1 MRPTLTAVAVIVA
14 AALGALTVWW
24 VQPAPSAPPPPKGS
38 VEPLRSG
45 PPFGGAADVPPVA
58 AANGT
63 AKSAA
68 ATLPIGQ
75 VILFSSGVG
84 YFQREGEVEGQTR
97 VDLTFPGTDVN
108 DLLKSLVLQDG
119 GGKVGSINYD
129 SPDPIEKTLKSFALD
144 LTYNPSFGQL
154 LNQARGEKVEVTLV
168 QGNAAQPGNLSGTIL
183 GMESQRQPHGKDA
196 LIDVEMLNLLCS
208 EGVRSVPL
216 SQVLRVR
223 FLNPALESELR
234 RALEVLASRHDSQKK
249 VVSLS
254 FDGEGK
260 RPVRVG
266 YVIENPIWK
275 TSYRLVLQDNGKAFL
290 QGWAVV
296 ENTSDDDWKDVRMA
310 LVSGRPI
317 SFKMDLYQPL
327 FIPRPT
333 VEPDLF
339 ASLRPPVFSGDLAAN
354 NPQQPGAQ
362 PGGNGT
368 PLSMGGQWNPNFAN
382 LGVQGAM
389 GFGGGGFQGGFN
401 PYLMN
406 GLTPANRYNLANGQL
421 GNLGG
426 QMGQQ
431 GGQGN
436 YQQALGLNNSNF
448 NNDNNN
454 NRLTYEQLQERQ
466 QQLAAAR
473 QNAKNVGSA
482 LAAVNLKEGVTSVA
496 NAEEVGD
503 YFRYVIDHKVTL
515 PRQKSALLPIVT
527 HDVEAARVSIFNEA
541 VQAKFPLLG
550 LKFKNNS
557 GQNLM
562 QGPVTVYEGNTY
574 AGDARVAD
582 LQPDEERLVAYA
594 LDQGTEVKA
603 EGEMAPQQLVAVK
616 ITKGVLH
623 ATHRLRETKKYL
635 VKNRSKQDRTLI
647 IEHPVRTDWRL
658 VTPEKPAERSRE
670 SYRFE
675 VKVPAGRALTQQV
688 VEEQAR
694 VDRLAL
700 TSTDEKAVRLFL
712 QSPVPSEQLKEALA
726 KAVSMRLKLSDTQRE
741 LAQLQAQLKAITDD
755 QTRLRANF
763 EKLPPTSAAYKRYL
777 EKFDTQETEIEK
789 LQAEVKK
796 QQESE
801 KGQQKAYEE
810 YLAGLTVE

>member
-14 AALGALTVWW
+14 AALGAVVVWW
-24 VQPAPSAPPPPKGS
+24 VQPAPFALADPPPDHPA
-38 VEPLRSG
+38 EPAR
-45 PPFGGAADVPPVA
+45 VA
-58 AANGT
+58 AAGNG
-63 AKSAA
+63 AVKPPAA
-68 ATLPIGQ
+68 ALPIGQ

-84 YFQREGEVEGQTR
+84 YFQREGEVEGQSR
-97 VDLTFPGTDVN
+97 VDLTFPGSDVN

-119 GGKVGSINYD
+119 GGKVGTISYD

-154 LNQARGEKVEVTLV
+154 LNQARGEKVEVTL
-168 QGNAAQPGNLSGTIL
+168 QQANAAQPGSLSGTIL

-196 LIDVEMLNLLCS
+196 LIDVEMLNLLCT
-208 EGVRSVPL
+208 EGVRSVPM
-216 SQVLRVR
+216 SQVQRVR

-249 VVSLS
+249 VVSLT

-275 TSYRLVLQDNGKAFL
+275 TSYRLVLQDGGKAFL

-339 ASLRPPVFSGDLAAN
+339 ASLRPPVFSGDLAGN
-354 NPQQPGAQ
+354 NQQPPGAQQ

-368 PLSMGGQWNPNFAN
+368 PVAMSGQWNP
-382 LGVQGAM
+382 
-389 GFGGGGFQGGFN
+389 GFQGGGNFAGGGMLGYN
-401 PYLMN
+401 PPANALI
-406 GLTPANRYNLANGQL
+406 TPANRYNLAFGQL
-421 GNLGG
+421 GG
-426 QMGQQ
+426 QFGQQ
-431 GGQGN
+431 GGQLPNGVQVN
-436 YQQALGLNNSNF
+436 TSINPNF
-448 NNDNNN
+448 NNDVSN
-454 NRLTYEQLQERQ
+454 NRLTFEQLQQRQ
-466 QQLAAAR
+466 QQMAVVKGTAR
-473 QNAKNVGSA
+473 NVGSA
-482 LAAVNLKEGVTSVA
+482 LAAINLKEGVASVA

-503 YFRYVIDHKVTL
+503 YFQYVIDHKVTL

-527 HDVEAARVSIFNEA
+527 HDVEATRVSIFNEA
-541 VQAKFPLLG
+541 VQSKFPLLG
-550 LKFKNNS
+550 LKFKNSS

-562 QGPVTVYEGNTY
+562 QGPVTVYEANTY
-574 AGDARVAD
+574 AGDARVMD

-603 EGEMAPQQLVAVK
+603 EGQTAPDQLVAVK
-616 ITKGVLH
+616 LVKGVLH
-623 ATHRLRETKKYL
+623 ATHKLRETKKYL
-635 VKNRSKQDRTLI
+635 IKNRSHQDRNLI
-647 IEHPVRTDWRL
+647 IEHPVRTEWRL

-675 VKVPAGRALTQQV
+675 VKVPAGKSLTQQV
-688 VEEQAR
+688 VEEQSR
-694 VDRLAL
+694 VDHVAL
-700 TSTDEKAVRLFL
+700 NSTDDRAVRLFL
-712 QSPVPSEQLKEALA
+712 QSSVPSVKVKEALE
-726 KAVSMRLKLSDTQRE
+726 KAVTLRLKLSDTQRE
-741 LAQLQAQLKAITDD
+741 LAQLQTQLKAITDD
-755 QTRLRANF
+755 QSRLRANF
-763 EKLPPTSAAYKRYL
+763 ERLPPTSVAYKRYL
-777 EKFDTQETEIEK
+777 EKFDTQETEIER

-796 QQESE
+796 QQETE